1 MVGGVEITKQSFIDL
16 LDARW
21 EFGGVREVEKL
32 YEQKRNEALKGGN
45 IDYDL
50 YKEYVEFFEDA
61 LLSLLENNLSHL
73 LDLKQLSSDV
83 IDRAQDVYFK
93 DEDFSHLLNQKEYL
107 NLQIPEWLNEFE
119 IDRIYTN
126 INQFM

>member
-1 MVGGVEITKQSFIDL
+1 M

-73 LDLKQLSSDV
+73 LELK
-83 IDRAQDVYFK
+83 
-93 DEDFSHLLNQKEYL
+93 
-107 NLQIPEWLNEFE
+107 
-119 IDRIYTN
+119 
-126 INQFM
+126 

>member
-1 MVGGVEITKQSFIDL
+1 M
-16 LDARW
+16 
-21 EFGGVREVEKL
+21 REVEKL

-73 LDLKQLSSDV
+73 LDLK
-83 IDRAQDVYFK
+83 
-93 DEDFSHLLNQKEYL
+93 
-107 NLQIPEWLNEFE
+107 
-119 IDRIYTN
+119 
-126 INQFM
+126 

>member
-1 MVGGVEITKQSFIDL
+1 M
-16 LDARW
+16 
-21 EFGGVREVEKL
+21 REVEKL

-73 LDLKQLSSDV
+73 LELK
-83 IDRAQDVYFK
+83 
-93 DEDFSHLLNQKEYL
+93 
-107 NLQIPEWLNEFE
+107 
-119 IDRIYTN
+119 
-126 INQFM
+126 

>member
-1 MVGGVEITKQSFIDL
+1 MDRGSQITQQSFIDL

-32 YEQKRNEALKGGN
+32 YEEKRKEALKNGN

-61 LLSLLENNLSHL
+61 LLSLLENNLSQL

-83 IDRAQDVYFK
+83 IDRAQEIYFK

-107 NLQIPEWLNEFE
+107 NLEIPEWLNEFE

>member
-1 MVGGVEITKQSFIDL
+1 M

-32 YEQKRNEALKGGN
+32 YEEKRNEALKNGN

-61 LLSLLENNLSHL
+61 LLSLLENNLSQL
-73 LDLKQLSSDV
+73 LDLK
-83 IDRAQDVYFK
+83 
-93 DEDFSHLLNQKEYL
+93 
-107 NLQIPEWLNEFE
+107 
-119 IDRIYTN
+119 
-126 INQFM
+126 